1 MQSKIVTNSSN
12 VLNSYNKVLVTN
24 HGNIF
29 SYFRINIPFPCEC
42 IGGEFLGHVFE
53 YTTKKGDTYDLIANN
68 YYVSLTSFELLK
80 KFNSYDPNH
89 IPAKAK
95 VNVTVNCSCGNSQIS
110 KDYGLFVTYPLR
122 SMDTLE
128 KITNDSKLDEGLIQN
143 FNPNVNFSRGSGIV
157 FIPGRDKNGEYVPL
171 YPRVQLLK
179 KEEEKTIL
187 PQISKVLST
196 QDASGSGEYE
206 TSGSSGYGTGSAA
219 GLTGIMVAKS
229 TEFSYQELA
238 KATNNF
244 SLDNK
249 IGQGGFGVVYYA
261 ELRGEK
267 TTIKKMNVQASTE
280 FLCEL
285 KVLTHVH
292 HLNLVRLIGYCVE
305 GSLFLVYEHIDN
317 GNLGQYLHGLGKE
330 PLPWFSRVQ
339 IALDSA
345 RGLEYIH
352 EHTVPV
358 YIHRDVKSA
367 NILVDKNLRGK
378 VADFGLTKLI
388 EVGNSTLHTRLVG
401 TFGYMPPE
409 FEGDATEEAA
419 GVGDCAVDARR
430 RVMVRG
436 RRRDEGWRRLTIDG
450 GGW

>member
-1 MQSKIVTNSSN
+1 MKWSMSATQFVNLKINKSRNQSFGYIVDRIRDKLQSWKEKTLSYAGIVTLIKSIAQAIPKSL
-12 VLNSYNKVLVTN
+12 VLIIAISITIGTLYLV
-24 HGNIF
+24 
-29 SYFRINIPFPCEC
+29 FRPKLPKYSVDRLRITQFN
-42 IGGEFLGHVFE
+42 LS
-53 YTTKKGDTYDLIANN
+53 DNN
-68 YYVSLTSFELLK
+68 
-80 KFNSYDPNH
+80 N
-89 IPAKAK
+89 
-95 VNVTVNCSCGNSQIS
+95 
-110 KDYGLFVTYPLR
+110 LFVTFDVTVTAR
-122 SMDTLE
+122 
-128 KITNDSKLDEGLIQN
+128 
-143 FNPNVNFSRGSGIV
+143 NPNKKIGIYYGHRNITVLNLPLTGQTQDETGLVNT
-157 FIPGRDKNGEYVPL
+157 L
-171 YPRVQLLK
+171 QQQLQEKVSQQYFQK

-196 QDASGSGEYE
+196 QDASGNGEYE

-219 GLTGIMVAKS
+219 GLTRIMVAKS

-249 IGQGGFGVVYYA
+249 IGQGGFRAVYYA

-267 TTIKKMNVQASTE
+267 TAIKKMNVQASTK

-330 PLPWFSRVQ
+330 PLPWSSRVQ

-367 NILVDKNLRGK
+367 NILVDKNLWGK

-388 EVGNSTLHTRLVG
+388 EVGNSTLHTPVG
-401 TFGYMPPE
+401 RR

>member
-1 MQSKIVTNSSN
+1 MKWSMSATQFVNLKINKSRNKSFGYIVDRIRDKLQSWKEKTLSYAGIVTLIKSITQAIPKSL
-12 VLNSYNKVLVTN
+12 VLIIAISITIGTLYLV
-24 HGNIF
+24 
-29 SYFRINIPFPCEC
+29 FRPKLPKYSVDR
-42 IGGEFLGHVFE
+42 LR
-53 YTTKKGDTYDLIANN
+53 IAQFNLSDNN
-68 YYVSLTSFELLK
+68 
-80 KFNSYDPNH
+80 N
-89 IPAKAK
+89 
-95 VNVTVNCSCGNSQIS
+95 
-110 KDYGLFVTYPLR
+110 LFVTFDVTVTAR
-122 SMDTLE
+122 
-128 KITNDSKLDEGLIQN
+128 
-143 FNPNVNFSRGSGIV
+143 NPNKKIGIYYGHRNITVLNLPLTGQTQDATGLVNTLQQQLQEKGNLPLNIKVNQNVRVKIV
-157 FIPGRDKNGEYVPL
+157 SQQYF
-171 YPRVQLLK
+171 QK

-196 QDASGSGEYE
+196 QDASSSGEYE

-249 IGQGGFGVVYYA
+249 IGQGGFGAVYYA

-267 TTIKKMNVQASTE
+267 TAIKKMNVQASTE

-330 PLPWFSRVQ
+330 PLPWSSRVQ

-388 EVGNSTLHTRLVG
+388 EVGNSTLHTPLGRR
-401 TFGYMPPE
+401 

-419 GVGDCAVDARR
+419 GVGDCAVDARW